1 MKQISDVETTTS
13 SRPPLASLLLG
24 PLHRRVVRTV
34 CFYHTLREASSHAHA
49 RRRLLRP
56 PPDQPAPGARGRRP
70 AAWRGPRAAQRR
82 RPVRVRPGP
91 LRRSRGGGRPRAAGR
106 PHRGEPRP
114 PPPRGAPPPP
124 APSREPARPRGRRPP
139 AGTPPGRPAPA
150 APPPRRAP
158 GPGARP
164 P

>member
-13 SRPPLASLLLG
+13 SRPPLASLLMG
-24 PLHRRVVRTV
+24 APHRRVVRTV

-70 AAWRGPRAAQRR
+70 AAWRGPRAAPRR

-91 LRRSRGGGRPRAAGR
+91 LRRAPRRGGPPPAGPPPPGGGPPPRPPRA
-106 PHRGEPRP
+106 PPPPRP
-114 PPPRGAPPPP
+114 PP
-124 APSREPARPRGRRPP
+124 RR
-139 AGTPPGRPAPA
+139 
-150 APPPRRAP
+150 
-158 GPGARP
+158 
-164 P
+164 